1 MMAKPIIC
9 KKCGTVYSSAQ
20 TICPKCMTR
29 RPLSTEKIIGG
40 IAICAF
46 ILILIGSLAN
56 VFEEDTS
63 NIVSEEN
70 ASRVVIDE
78 NKNKNL
84 KVGDTL
90 DANGL
95 KITLNEAADWNG
107 NHSRYSQPK
116 NGYKYIRVYFIIKN
130 TNSSD
135 RYLSSYDFTCYADDA
150 KMEEYIWGDN
160 TLESGK
166 ISNGRNIQ
174 GYVYFEVPKNAQKI
188 EIEYETDWWT
198 DEKACF
204 KVK

>member
-1 MMAKPIIC
+1 MAKPIIC

-56 VFEEDTS
+56 VFEENTS
-63 NIVSEEN
+63 NI
-70 ASRVVIDE
+70 VIDE

>member
-1 MMAKPIIC
+1 ML
-9 KKCGTVYSSAQ
+9 
-20 TICPKCMTR
+20 TR

>member
-1 MMAKPIIC
+1 MAKPIIC
-9 KKCGTVYSSAQ
+9 KKCGNVYSSAQ

>member
-1 MMAKPIIC
+1 MAKPIIC

-116 NGYKYIRVYFIIKN
+116 NGYKYIRVYIIIKN

>member
-1 MMAKPIIC
+1 MAKPIIC

-56 VFEEDTS
+56 VLEEDTS

>member
-1 MMAKPIIC
+1 MAKPIIC

-135 RYLSSYDFTCYADDA
+135 RYLSSYDFTFYADDA

>member
-1 MMAKPIIC
+1 MAKPIIC

-95 KITLNEAADWNG
+95 KITLNEAADLNG

>member
-1 MMAKPIIC
+1 MAKPIIC

-70 ASRVVIDE
+70 SSRVVIDE

-84 KVGDTL
+84 KVG
-90 DANGL
+90 AF
-95 KITLNEAADWNG
+95 
-107 NHSRYSQPK
+107 Q
-116 NGYKYIRVYFIIKN
+116 
-130 TNSSD
+130 
-135 RYLSSYDFTCYADDA
+135 
-150 KMEEYIWGDN
+150 
-160 TLESGK
+160 
-166 ISNGRNIQ
+166 
-174 GYVYFEVPKNAQKI
+174 VP
-188 EIEYETDWWT
+188 
-198 DEKACF
+198 
-204 KVK
+204 